1 MGKPMKT
8 CFLKELLICGVL
20 YLSCSSQSQ
29 APMMEEML
37 PSGEQIDLF
46 DGESLDFWD
55 SAPFLSSGKIEIRDG
70 AIILHQGEPLS
81 GIVWNGLIR
90 QMNYELALE
99 AKRIAGED
107 FFFGVTFPF
116 EQAFATLLVGGDRT
130 GLCCINGLDAPE
142 NGTAQS
148 LPFENERWYAIRL
161 RITDNRIQA
170 WVDEKAVV
178 DLDTTDKQLA
188 LRDDLASSKPLAIMT
203 RNASAAVR
211 NIVLTLL

>member
-1 MGKPMKT
+1 MKPL
-8 CFLKELLICGVL
+8 FLKEFLICGVL
-20 YLSCSSQSQ
+20 YLSCASQSQ
-29 APMMEEML
+29 APMMDEIL

-46 DGESLDFWD
+46 DGESLDFWG
-55 SAPFLSSGKIEIRDG
+55 STPFPSSGKIEVRDG
-70 AIILHQGEPLS
+70 AIILHRGEPLS

-99 AKRIAGED
+99 VKRIDGED
-107 FFFGVTFPF
+107 FFCGVTFPF
-116 EQAFATLLVGGDRT
+116 EQTFATLMIGGWGGATT
-130 GLCCINGLDAPE
+130 GLCCIGGLDAPE
-142 NGTAQS
+142 NGTTQS
-148 LPFENERWYAIRL
+148 LPFENERWYALRL

-170 WVDEKAVV
+170 WVDEKVVV
-178 DLDTTDKQLA
+178 DLDATDKQLA